1 MTDTYP
7 PIGDPDRTC
16 TCGDE
21 RRSDPHSSST
31 KRPAEEKLLT
41 IREVADALGLHYWQV
56 QRAVRRGDIPCYRP
70 FNSRP
75 LLRLSEVLAFVEA
88 SRQGGVA

>member
-1 MTDTYP
+1 MNYKPATMRVP
-7 PIGDPDRTC
+7 G
-16 TCGDE
+16 
-21 RRSDPHSSST
+21 PHDHPKS
-31 KRPAEEKLLT
+31 EKLLT

-75 LLRLSEVLAFVEA
+75 LLRLSEVLVFVEA

>member
-1 MTDTYP
+1 MTSG
-7 PIGDPDRTC
+7 PIA
-16 TCGDE
+16 CGAAAPQKTPE
-21 RRSDPHSSST
+21 Q
-31 KRPAEEKLLT
+31 LLT

-75 LLRLSEVLAFVEA
+75 LLRLSDVLAFIEA
-88 SRQGGVA
+88 ARQGGAA